1 MSGAATRN
9 LVAASTTGQEYLTL
23 KTLILKKPEIIIIII
38 NACENFEVGKEN
50 YKTTGVRPSYS
61 LPPHPL
67 PSPTHQRLIY
77 PIRKVLLSLE
87 PKLHPTTKRREK
99 KYPSQVDQ
107 VILSTHQHNP
117 KYMATNA

>member
-77 PIRKVLLSLE
+77 PIRKCFFPSSQNFTLP
-87 PKLHPTTKRREK
+87 PKDGK
-99 KYPSQVDQ
+99 KN
-107 VILSTHQHNP
+107 IRLKWTR
-117 KYMATNA
+117 